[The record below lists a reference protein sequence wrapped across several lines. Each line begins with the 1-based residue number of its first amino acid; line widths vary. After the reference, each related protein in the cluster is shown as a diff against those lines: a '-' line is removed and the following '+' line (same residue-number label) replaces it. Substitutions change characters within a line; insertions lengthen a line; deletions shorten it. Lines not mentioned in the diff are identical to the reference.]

1 VFKPICDYIFKGL
14 DLLDYKSGQE
24 YTYEYETDTS
34 LWINDVSEESKSSME
49 LKTTAIISRLAE
61 CKFLL
66 RLQGSS
72 LSGDSIDSDAKLI
85 QHLND
90 HVAVFEFNSEGEIHS
105 DISFATDDLAWSR
118 NIKRGIISAFQVRS
132 EKNLRKLDELSDSK
146 EKSSVVYE
154 TDVLGRCR
162 TTYELDGDD
171 YQSGKSLRL
180 IKRKS
185 LHACTSH
192 YERSAYS
199 SQIPYRTR
207 PVTDMKL
214 LF

>member
-1 VFKPICDYIFKGL
+1 M
-14 DLLDYKSGQE
+14 LDYKSGKE
-24 YTYEYETDTS
+24 YIYEYQTDTA
-34 LWINDVSEESKSSME
+34 LWINDVSEESKSNMV
-49 LKTTAIISRLAE
+49 LKTTAIVSRLAE

-66 RLQGSS
+66 RLEGSS
-72 LSGDSIDSDAKLI
+72 LTGESIDSDANLI

-105 DISFATDDLAWSR
+105 EINFATSDLAWSR
-118 NIKRGIISAFQVRS
+118 NIKRGIISAFQIRS
-132 EKNLRKLDELSDSK
+132 EKNLRKLDELNDTN

-162 TTYELDGDD
+162 TTYELDNDD
-171 YQSGKSLRL
+171 YKSGKSLRL

-185 LHACTSH
+185 LHACTSNLAI
-192 YERSAYS
+192 ETFS

-207 PVTDMKL
+207 PVKFFRSFYVKY
-214 LF
+214 LFSLINC